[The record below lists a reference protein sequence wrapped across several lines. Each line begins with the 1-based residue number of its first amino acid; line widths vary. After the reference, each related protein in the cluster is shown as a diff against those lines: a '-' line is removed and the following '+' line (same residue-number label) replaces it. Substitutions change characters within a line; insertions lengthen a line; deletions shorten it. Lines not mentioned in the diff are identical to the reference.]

1 MSAAGQRKA
10 WGCSHTSRLRRKKIL
25 NCPVGTSGN
34 SSEEVMLPTP
44 CPKASHVPL
53 GSSGGK
59 LQISVGSL
67 REGHTRKVGQKA
79 QLKCLYTNARSM
91 GNKQE
96 ELENMMCLE
105 NCDLV
110 AIMGVWWDT
119 SHDWHTVTE
128 GYRLFRR

>member
-1 MSAAGQRKA
+1 
-10 WGCSHTSRLRRKKIL
+10 
-25 NCPVGTSGN
+25 
-34 SSEEVMLPTP
+34 MLLTP

-119 SHDWHTVTE
+119 SHDWHTLTE